1 MKNRIE
7 MHPYKEGEEAKQ
19 TEGILQTAIDK
30 LASLQTEPLNRLSK
44 HFARNLLAEFEPE
57 LIASINQMLQEV
69 GESEG
74 EEECVS

>member
-1 MKNRIE
+1 MNMKNRIE
-7 MHPYKEGEEAKQ
+7 MHPYKEEGAKQ
-19 TEGILQTAIDK
+19 TEGI
-30 LASLQTEPLNRLSK
+30 LQTEPLNRLSK
-44 HFARNLLAEFEPE
+44 HFASKLLAEFEPE

>member
-19 TEGILQTAIDK
+19 TEEI
-30 LASLQTEPLNRLSK
+30 LQTEPLNRLSK

-57 LIASINQMLQEV
+57 LIASINQMLQDV
-69 GESEG
+69 GEIEG

>member
-7 MHPYKEGEEAKQ
+7 MHPYKEEGAKQ
-19 TEGILQTAIDK
+19 TEGI
-30 LASLQTEPLNRLSK
+30 LQTEPLNRLSK
-44 HFARNLLAEFEPE
+44 HFARKLLAEFEPE
-57 LIASINQMLQEV
+57 LMANINQMLQDV

>member
-19 TEGILQTAIDK
+19 TEGI
-30 LASLQTEPLNRLSK
+30 LQTEPLNRLSK

-57 LIASINQMLQEV
+57 LIASINQMLQDV

>member
-19 TEGILQTAIDK
+19 TEEI
-30 LASLQTEPLNRLSK
+30 LQTEPLNRLSK

-57 LIASINQMLQEV
+57 LIASINQMLQDV

>member
-7 MHPYKEGEEAKQ
+7 MHPYKENEEAKQ
-19 TEGILQTAIDK
+19 TEGI
-30 LASLQTEPLNRLSK
+30 LQTEPLNRLSK

-57 LIASINQMLQEV
+57 LIASINQMLQDV
-69 GESEG
+69 GEIEG